1 MAISS
6 DVNATADTA
15 DLGNTASSD
24 AIKSIFLQYDM
35 MDLWTQVE
43 QIITNLGGSGDPDQI
58 MLQLRDTP
66 QYKERFKGNELRKK
80 TIGPDGKPLPELTPA
95 AYIQLEQQYKQVVE
109 QSGLP
114 AGFYDNRS
122 SWEQWIG
129 TDTSPYEVQ
138 SRIGT
143 AAQAVATADP
153 NIKQALKD
161 YYGVDDSGIAA
172 YFLDPKQAVD
182 TLNNKYG
189 AAVAGGA
196 FKNQGMNLSKD
207 LAEQIGSNSSN
218 VSNANAY
225 ANQIAQDKQ
234 QADVLS
240 AVYGESLSAED
251 LTRDTF
257 NLAGG
262 ADAAKKKGRLASAER
277 AAFSGSSGVSSS
289 SLTGKSASG
298 MI

>member
-6 DVNATADTA
+6 DVNATAETA

-24 AIKSIFLQYDM
+24 AIKSIFEQYDLM
-35 MDLWTQVE
+35 ELWGQVE
-43 QIITNLGGSGDPDQI
+43 QIITNLGGSADPDQI

-66 QYKERFKGNELRKK
+66 QYKERFKANDVRRK
-80 TIGPDGKPLPELTPA
+80 TLGPDGKPLSELTPA
-95 AYIQLEQQYKQVVE
+95 AYIQLEQQYKQIVQ

-114 AGFYDNRS
+114 KGFYDS
-122 SWEQWIG
+122 HSAWDQWIG
-129 TDTSPYEVQ
+129 SDTSPYEIQ

-143 AAQAVATADP
+143 AAQAVATADQ

-182 TLNNKYG
+182 TLNNRYG
-189 AAVAGGA
+189 AAVVGGA
-196 FKNQGMNLSKD
+196 FKNQNMNLSKD
-207 LAEQIGSNSSN
+207 LAEEIGLSSSN

-240 AVYGESLSAED
+240 AVYGESLSSED
-251 LTRDTF
+251 LTRDAF
-257 NLAGG
+257 NLSGG
-262 ADAAKKKGRLASAER
+262 AEAAKKKGRLASAER
-277 AAFSGSSGVSSS
+277 AAFDGSSGIGST
-289 SLTGKSASG
+289 SLNDRSASG